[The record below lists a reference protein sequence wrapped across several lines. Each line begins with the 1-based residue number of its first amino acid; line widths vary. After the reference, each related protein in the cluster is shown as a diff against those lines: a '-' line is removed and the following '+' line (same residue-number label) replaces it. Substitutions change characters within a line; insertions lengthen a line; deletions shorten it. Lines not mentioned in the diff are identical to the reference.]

1 MARCLTQ
8 RKHTSD
14 IVEDIGN
21 KDLKRLSMTN
31 KAKMTNRGGRRQ
43 EALLKVKGIS
53 VSFTQYVSG
62 LRQTEIK
69 VISGM
74 DLESF
79 EGEILAVVG
88 SSGSGKSLLAHAIL
102 GILPGNAILTGSMEF
117 NGQVLDQEKKEK
129 LRGKEIAL
137 IPQSTTYLDPL
148 MRVGSQ
154 VVGSVKKQDKASKQ
168 ELQREIF
175 KKYDLKPEVERMYP
189 HELSG
194 GMARRV
200 LVSTAVM
207 SQAKLIIADEPTP
220 GLDERNINETLNYF
234 KDMAKRGCAVI
245 LITHDIDAAL
255 KIADR
260 IAIFYAGTILEV
272 ANVEDFANDG
282 ENLKHPYTR
291 ALWNALPQ
299 NNFKLIE
306 GYDPTIG

>member
-1 MARCLTQ
+1 
-8 RKHTSD
+8 
-14 IVEDIGN
+14 
-21 KDLKRLSMTN
+21 MTN
-31 KAKMTNRGGRRQ
+31 KVKMTNRGGRKQ

-69 VISGM
+69 VISSM

>member
-1 MARCLTQ
+1 
-8 RKHTSD
+8 
-14 IVEDIGN
+14 
-21 KDLKRLSMTN
+21 MTN

-168 ELQREIF
+168 DLQREIF